1 MGGSEEEK
9 YRGRGTR
16 KVCACVLVCMCTVC
30 ALGKYVRRGQCEEKR
45 WGEGLEGGAGGG
57 WRRGSDPAL
66 PQGLGGLLM
75 FASRISIKWGEGCA
89 WLCAGVCVTDKS
101 SAGQTLYIS
110 GVAGVVRL

>member
-1 MGGSEEEK
+1 MRRRDGEKDWREEQE
-9 YRGRGTR
+9 
-16 KVCACVLVCMCTVC
+16 
-30 ALGKYVRRGQCEEKR
+30 
-45 WGEGLEGGAGGG
+45 EGGGED
-57 WRRGSDPAL
+57 RSDPAL